1 MVFVRC
7 IIFTIKSSL
16 LAMLTRR
23 HIRVKVLQSIY
34 AYNQTQH
41 ADLDKQEKFLWYS
54 IEQMHDLYVLLLQS
68 MVAMKA
74 HAEEYLVK
82 SQQKHLATALEKNP
96 SRKFV
101 DNKAI
106 ALLAENSFLQEILK
120 KKKLN
125 YWKEDDEYIAILFK
139 DLIAKDWYTEY
150 LSKEET
156 SFKEDKAFLVKVFKE
171 VIAPNEK
178 LYEYIEDRRLTWVD
192 DFPIVNT
199 AIVKM
204 LGKISENKTG
214 AVIPSLY
221 KNEDDKD
228 YAIQLLRKV
237 ILNEEKLASKI
248 DGKTPNW
255 DKERI
260 AEIDYTIIKMGIAE
274 FLYFPS
280 IPVRV
285 SINEYLEIAKEY
297 STPKSSIFINGILD
311 KLVKEFTEEKT
322 LNKIGRGLQ

>member
-1 MVFVRC
+1 
-7 IIFTIKSSL
+7 
-16 LAMLTRR
+16 MLTRR
-23 HIRVKVLQSIY
+23 HIRVKVLQSVY

-68 MVAMKA
+68 MVALRE
-74 HAEEYLVK
+74 HAEGYLQK

-106 ALLAENSFLQEILK
+106 TLLAENTFLQELLK
-120 KKKLN
+120 KKKLD

-139 DLIAKDWYTEY
+139 ELLSKEWYAEY
-150 LSKEET
+150 LSANES

-178 LYEYIEDRRLTWVD
+178 LYDYIEDRRLTWVD

-204 LGKISENKTG
+204 LAKISEGNSA
-214 AVIPSLY
+214 AVIPALY
-221 KNEDDKD
+221 KNEDDKE
-228 YAIQLLRKV
+228 YALQLLRKV
-237 ILNEEKLASKI
+237 ILNEEKLAQQI

-260 AEIDYTIIKMGIAE
+260 AEIDFTILKMGIAE

-285 SINEYLEIAKEY
+285 TINEYLEVSKEY

-311 KLVKEFTEEKT
+311 KLVKEFTEKKT